1 MTPDRTWF
9 VVASK
14 SGGTV
19 EVASMERFFWGLM
32 TKTVGER
39 AGRHFI
45 AITDPG
51 TALEQLA
58 ATRRYRETF
67 INPADIGGR
76 FSALSLF
83 GLVPTALIGTGTI
96 CTRRAR

>member
-58 ATRRYRETF
+58 ATCAGIARPSSTRQT
-67 INPADIGGR
+67 
-76 FSALSLF
+76 SAAGFRPSRCS
-83 GLVPTALIGTGTI
+83 GW
-96 CTRRAR
+96 CQRH